1 MDSAQF
7 KRNHRALNILVGVFF
22 VAFIAMLAFLFKDS
36 FFANLGELI
45 VYSLT
50 FLFTRKWDGKTLLVL
65 VVALATG
72 FLTIFWIVRNAKR
85 KRGVLSYLAP
95 IFLALFVY
103 MCLASYHSRG
113 DYNNF
118 VSSDD
123 KKDLAVATLVIMIDL
138 FVLIIVNAIV
148 ARIADVK
155 NDKLLLNM
163 TNEEAEETTAVA
175 VDHVE
180 IVKEADSVEEEAQ
193 NVEETPVVE
202 EMPEATEVVTE
213 EVAEEVKEE
222 PQEEPVVKEK
232 KKIDTL
238 DPTIYGEIIRRTFME
253 KFEAL
258 DDDMK
263 QKYLEI
269 RRELLSYEGVRSR
282 ISKHCDSYRVKKNIY
297 VKINIQGK
305 TLKVFLALDPK
316 SFADSTYPIID
327 VSAKK
332 IYAEVPTLLKVKSSL
347 SVKRAKAL
355 IAQLM
360 DSRGIERLDIVPD
373 DSKMAMKEY
382 LEIIRRSFT
391 EKMVKAPAEVQHKY
405 DELKSYILAYNGIKS
420 RVSATADSYRYKKEL
435 LIKMT
440 IQGKTLKV
448 FFALDPHSFDDST
461 IPVLDVSHKGSYA
474 EVPTLLKVKSKLS
487 VKRAKALIDQVLQ
500 AKGLVQGEVV
510 AHEHAVDLKTT
521 KKAKA

>member
-1 MDSAQF
+1 
-7 KRNHRALNILVGVFF
+7 
-22 VAFIAMLAFLFKDS
+22 
-36 FFANLGELI
+36 
-45 VYSLT
+45 
-50 FLFTRKWDGKTLLVL
+50 
-65 VVALATG
+65 
-72 FLTIFWIVRNAKR
+72 
-85 KRGVLSYLAP
+85 
-95 IFLALFVY
+95 
-103 MCLASYHSRG
+103 
-113 DYNNF
+113 
-118 VSSDD
+118 
-123 KKDLAVATLVIMIDL
+123 
-138 FVLIIVNAIV
+138 
-148 ARIADVK
+148 
-155 NDKLLLNM
+155 
-163 TNEEAEETTAVA
+163 
-175 VDHVE
+175 
-180 IVKEADSVEEEAQ
+180 
-193 NVEETPVVE
+193 
-202 EMPEATEVVTE
+202 
-213 EVAEEVKEE
+213 
-222 PQEEPVVKEK
+222 
-232 KKIDTL
+232 
-238 DPTIYGEIIRRTFME
+238 ME

-282 ISKHCDSYRVKKNIY
+282 ISKHCDSYRVKKNIF

-316 SFADSTYPIID
+316 SFTDSTYPIID
-327 VSAKK
+327 VSGKK

-391 EKMVKAPAEVQHKY
+391 EKMVKAPTEVQHKY

-461 IPVLDVSHKGSYA
+461 LPIIDVSSKGSYA

-487 VKRAKALIDQVLQ
+487 VKRAKSLIDQVLQ
-500 AKGLVQGEVV
+500 GKGLVQGEVV
-510 AHEHAVDLKTT
+510 EHEHAVDLK
-521 KKAKA
+521 KASKAKA